1 VEWSFKLKYLM
12 GLVSGIVAATKASQV
27 TKQLQ
32 NAKGL
37 FQSETAIAMQGQQKL
52 NTMTSSKN
60 LAGLSNSSGSFA
72 TANVMNSTFE
82 NTVYGK

>member
-1 VEWSFKLKYLM
+1 M
-12 GLVSGIVAATKASQV
+12 GLVSGAIGLCKESQV
-27 TKQLQ
+27 KKQLD

-37 FQSETAIAMQGQQKL
+37 FQNETAIAMQGQQKL